1 MSCKN
6 NGKKN
11 KALMII
17 GMVFLIVIVVLCILA
32 FTFRS
37 HIKAAIIFLTTSD
50 EDILKNIDAAKEQQ
64 TEVLNSSGFYANKE
78 ADDALMAGE
87 ITAEQHTQ
95 ILLGNLTLDELKE
108 QNNENVDET
117 IPEENQGSD
126 ETLPEEDTDRQE
138 DQADKETQTPDVDK
152 PKEPDG
158 KKENAVPDT
167 NSGNT
172 VKENAEQLPAQQT
185 PADKTPAEGTQTPSQ
200 QTAPPVQQLGE
211 ADKKIAE
218 LVTKMYVLKADYTA
232 SIDAIIASMKAEYV
246 LLPVEQRTR
255 SAKQNIATKY
265 LGQINAMEVQCDAQV
280 NAIVSD
286 LKQILKEN
294 GRDMALA
301 DSILST
307 YATEKENTKAY
318 YISTYG
324 D

>member
-6 NGKKN
+6 KSKK
-11 KALMII
+11 KTALMII
-17 GMVFLIVIVVLCILA
+17 GAVFLVLVIALCILGY
-32 FTFRS
+32 TFRS

-50 EDILKNIDAAKEQQ
+50 EDIQKNIETAKEQQ
-64 TEVLNSSGFYANKE
+64 AEVLSNSGFYANKE

-87 ITAEQHTQ
+87 ITPEQHTQ

-108 QNNENVDET
+108 QEAESGGEDAPAENSGSGEAPAENTEEPVKDEASESGEPEVPDKNEEPAVTEKDNGGTVEADNE
-117 IPEENQGSD
+117 P
-126 ETLPEEDTDRQE
+126 LPEKQKP
-138 DQADKETQTPDVDK
+138 ADKAPAENTQTP
-152 PKEPDG
+152 
-158 KKENAVPDT
+158 
-167 NSGNT
+167 
-172 VKENAEQLPAQQT
+172 AQ
-185 PADKTPAEGTQTPSQ
+185 PS
-200 QTAPPVQQLGE
+200 TPVQQTGE

-218 LVTKMYVLKADYTA
+218 LVTKMYVLKSEYTA
-232 SIDAIIASMKAEYV
+232 AIDSIIASMKAEYV

-280 NAIVSD
+280 NAIVSE

-294 GRDMALA
+294 ERDMALA
-301 DSILST
+301 DSIMAT

-318 YISTYG
+318 YLSTYG